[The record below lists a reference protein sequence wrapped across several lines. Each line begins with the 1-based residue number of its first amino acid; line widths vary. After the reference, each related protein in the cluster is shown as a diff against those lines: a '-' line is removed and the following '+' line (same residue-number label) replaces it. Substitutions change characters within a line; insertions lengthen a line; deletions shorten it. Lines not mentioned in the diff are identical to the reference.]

1 MGYTHYFTFNK
12 KEAASKLEAKYQNA
26 IKKIDRIVKFA
37 YNKEGISLS
46 GYSAHAKNYGGI
58 NFNGKQDDGL
68 ETFYLREHFS
78 QNEAFNF
85 CKTGERPYDV
95 VVVAALITL
104 KHVLGENVMVE
115 SDGST
120 KDWESGLELAK
131 KALKLKSL
139 TIPKTIGE

>member
-1 MGYTHYFTFNK
+1 MHEIFV
-12 KEAASKLEAKYQNA
+12 LL
-26 IKKIDRIVKFA
+26 I
-37 YNKEGISLS
+37 L
-46 GYSAHAKNYGGI
+46 
-58 NFNGKQDDGL
+58 
-68 ETFYLREHFS
+68 
-78 QNEAFNF
+78 
-85 CKTGERPYDV
+85 